1 MLKKMLSQ
9 PICIKGV
16 GLHTGQEVTLHI
28 LPAEEGFGIKF
39 RRTDI
44 KDAELISADVN
55 HVVTTKR
62 GTTLKVNNASV
73 ATVEHLLS
81 ALFSLGIED
90 ALIELDG
97 GEIPILD
104 GSAKPFLDAIEKSG
118 LLESESNKDPL
129 VFERPFTYLDEETG
143 SEYFVTPSDKMQLAC
158 ILEFENPLVPSQ
170 YAELEDISHFKD
182 QIAPCRTFV
191 FLSDIE
197 NLFDQGLIKGGSI
210 DNAIVIVDN
219 EMSEEK
225 KASLSIKINKPNIRA
240 TKQGILN
247 TVDLQFNNEPARH
260 KILDMV
266 GDFSLLG
273 RTIKGKIIAK
283 RPGHTSNVKFIK
295 ALKSFYQETRKTR
308 GIPKY
313 DHTVP
318 TFMDM
323 EKIQS
328 LLPHRYPFL
337 MVDKVVELKDNLI
350 VAIKN
355 VTINESFFLGH
366 FPGNPVFPGV
376 LQMEAMAQAG
386 GILALTIMDQGRGE
400 KWDTYFLKMENVKF
414 KSKVV
419 PGDTLIL
426 KLELLEPIRR
436 GIVHMQGTAYVGTKV
451 VSEGE
456 LTAQILKRQ

>member
-1 MLKKMLSQ
+1 MFKKILVQ

-16 GLHTGQEVTLHI
+16 GLHTGKEVTLNI
-28 LPAEEGFGIKF
+28 LPAEDGFGIKF
-39 RRTDI
+39 KRTDI
-44 KDAELISADVN
+44 EGSELISADANLVI
-55 HVVTTKR
+55 TTKR
-62 GTTLKVNNASV
+62 GTTLQMNNASV

-81 ALFSLGIED
+81 ALYSLGVED
-90 ALIELDG
+90 ALLELDG
-97 GEIPILD
+97 GEIPIMD
-104 GSAKPFLDAIEKSG
+104 GSAKPFLDAIEQSG
-118 LLESESNKDPL
+118 LEESESSKEPL
-129 VFERPFTYLDEETG
+129 TFERPFTFTDEETG
-143 SEYFVTPSDKMQLAC
+143 SEYFVTPSDKMQLGC
-158 ILEFENPLVPSQ
+158 ILEFDNPLVPSQ
-170 YAELEDISHFKD
+170 YAEIEDMSHFRD
-182 QIAPCRTFV
+182 QISPCRTFV

-197 NLFDQGLIKGGSI
+197 TLFDQGLIKGGSI
-210 DNAIVIVDN
+210 DNAIVIVDT

-225 KASLSIKINKPNIRA
+225 KASLSAKINKPNIRA

-273 RTIKGKIIAK
+273 RQIKGKIIAK

-295 ALKSFYQETRKTR
+295 ALKSLYQESKKVK
-308 GIPKY
+308 GIPRY
-313 DHTVP
+313 DHTVQ
-318 TFMDM
+318 TLMDM

-355 VTINESFFLGH
+355 ITINESFFLGH

-426 KLELLEPIRR
+426 KMELLEPIRR